1 MRPPTPTTLVTAA
14 ALVTTLA
21 VGGAGTGP
29 GPGSGTAQPRPTTA
43 LPQIMKDT
51 GGGTQLITA
60 SAPSLGSTTGTLTWW
75 EKQGSGWKVIGS
87 APARFGARGLADG
100 ATRTQNTST
109 TPTGLYGLP
118 LAFGNSTSP
127 AGATLP
133 YRAVT
138 PTAWWCEDTQ
148 STSYNRWVDPLP
160 KDCRGSES
168 EHLADYPGQYAHAV
182 LIDFNYAKP
191 VKGRGAGIFLHVN
204 GSGATAGCV
213 SVPADAMS
221 RILAWLRP
229 AAQPHIAIGT
239 VGGSTAV
246 TGY

>member
-1 MRPPTPTTLVTAA
+1 MATAA
-14 ALVTTLA
+14 ALATTLA
-21 VGGAGTGP
+21 VGGPGP
-29 GPGSGTAQPRPTTA
+29 GPGTAQPKPVAA
-43 LPQIMKDT
+43 LPQIMKNT

-60 SAPSLGSTTGTLTWW
+60 TADSLGSTTGTLVWW
-75 EKQGSGWKVIGS
+75 EKKDGVWKSAGS

-100 ATRTQNTST
+100 ATRQQNTST

-118 LAFGNSTSP
+118 LAFGNAAAP
-127 AGATLP
+127 AGTALP

-138 PTAWWCEDTQ
+138 PTAWWCEDTR

-168 EHLADYPGQYAHAV
+168 ERLADYPTQYAHAV

-204 GSGATAGCV
+204 GAGATAGCV
-213 SVPADAMS
+213 SVPADALN

-239 VGGSTAV
+239 TGGSTAV
-246 TGY
+246 VGY

>member
-1 MRPPTPTTLVTAA
+1 VHSLSPTVLATAA
-14 ALVTTLA
+14 ALAITLA
-21 VGGAGTGP
+21 VGGTGP
-29 GPGSGTAQPRPTTA
+29 GPGTAQPHPVAT
-43 LPQIMKDT
+43 LPQLLQNT
-51 GGGTQLITA
+51 GGGTQLIIA
-60 SAPSLGSTTGTLTWW
+60 NAPSLGSTSGTLTWW
-75 EKQGSGWKVIGS
+75 EKGDGGWKSVGT

-100 ATRTQNTST
+100 ATRTQNTNT

-118 LAFGNSTSP
+118 LAFGNSAAP
-127 AGATLP
+127 AGTALP
-133 YRAVT
+133 YRKVT
-138 PTAWWCEDTQ
+138 STAWWCEDTQ
-148 STSYNRWVDPLP
+148 SASYNRWVDPLP

-213 SVPADAMS
+213 SVPADAMT

-229 AAQPHIAIGT
+229 AAQPHIVIGT
-239 VGGSTAV
+239 ADGSTSV
-246 TGY
+246 FRY